1 MCRKRITI
9 LINDLRMIR
18 FLFRIFGKTADGFIT
33 RNVCTLSL
41 ILTKTSTRLA
51 KLHTINSK
59 RYILY
64 GAVRWKYKSHR
75 TQVTYIHRY
84 SINSLWYLETTLS
97 TTIWL
102 IFGAKQLT

>member
-41 ILTKTSTRLA
+41 ILTRLA

-75 TQVTYIHRY
+75 TQVTYIDIQLIRY
-84 SINSLWYLETTLS
+84 GI
-97 TTIWL
+97 
-102 IFGAKQLT
+102 